1 MSEIDV
7 GRLLDKIK
15 KEIKANDPNISD
27 DELDKK
33 ARDFLQFTVKLD
45 ASSDGQIIGI
55 GGEVFSFGGLSIDVD
70 ATPIAETKDMDVS
83 PISGSAN
90 NSELSS
96 DDRQL
101 SANDQPSPEEQMPE
115 EQMPEEQ
122 KPELS
127 PEDRKKLDRVLVK
140 VDEYVPPVDSVR
152 LRVSRGNATVF
163 DSKMG
168 GVPYLP
174 KGMKYPTVHSGKN
187 KGKPLYFL
195 AQLNFGKLPHIDGFP
210 TEGILQF
217 YAGCDH
223 DDDYMIGMN
232 FDDRCDRNAFRVI
245 YHEKVDESGKQ
256 GTLPKFEDD
265 EPYFPVKEEL
275 LLTADAPEKT
285 FVTSS
290 DFRFEKAFVAAYNEV
305 CNTDMKSIWGKGGLF
320 EAEEALC
327 NAAFDERNTQG
338 TRIGGFPFF
347 MQGEPRERY
356 PDHTVLLFQS
366 DSEWDGSDYCVS
378 WGDCGVANFFIK
390 PEDLKNRDF
399 SNVMYNWDCG

>member
-1 MSEIDV
+1 MDEIIDV
-7 GRLLDKIK
+7 GELLSRIK
-15 KEIKANDPNISD
+15 KEIKAGDPDISD
-27 DELDKK
+27 EELDKK
-33 ARDFLQFTVKLD
+33 ARDFIQVIVKAG
-45 ASSDGQIIGI
+45 ASPDGQIIGI
-55 GGEVFSFGGLSIDVD
+55 GDKVFSLGGLSKDVNVKR
-70 ATPIAETKDMDVS
+70 IAETKDVDVS
-83 PISGSAN
+83 PIAGSAN
-90 NSELSS
+90 SSELSS
-96 DDRQL
+96 DDRQF
-101 SANDQPSPEEQMPE
+101 SANDQPSPEEN
-115 EQMPEEQ
+115 
-122 KPELS
+122 KPQLS
-127 PEDRKKLDRVLVK
+127 PEDRDKLDRILDK
-140 VDEYVPPVDSVR
+140 VNEKIPPVDTIR

-195 AQLNFGKLPHIDGFP
+195 AQLNFGKLPRIDGFP

-217 YAGCDH
+217 YAGFDY
-223 DDDYMIGMN
+223 DDDYAVGMN
-232 FDDRCDRNAFRVI
+232 YDNRCDQNAFRVI
-245 YHEKVDESGKQ
+245 YHEKIDENAAQIK
-256 GTLPKFEDD
+256 LPKFKEE

-285 FVTSS
+285 LVTSS

-305 CNTDMKSIWGKGGLF
+305 CGTDMESIWGKGGLF
-320 EAEEALC
+320 EANETLC

-366 DSEWDGSDYCVS
+366 DSEWNGSDYCVC
-378 WGDCGVANFFIK
+378 WGDCGVANFFIT

-399 SNVMYNWDCG
+399 SNVLYNWDCG